1 MTSIQPWPALL
12 VLPLQ
17 WIFLGGAQADPL
29 KPVKLLAPFAAG
41 GFTDMVARLLAE
53 RMGPLL

>member
-1 MTSIQPWPALL
+1 
-12 VLPLQ
+12 
-17 WIFLGGAQADPL
+17 LGGAQADPL
-29 KPVKLLAPFAAG
+29 KPVKLLGPFAAG